1 MIDFVFAKMHLSFYC
16 AQSSNSFT
24 SAPNFWDKRT
34 TRDFGVE
41 FSLASWS
48 CDHVGHQYLI
58 YLPVSMGYICTSSFN
73 RLIGRWLKTK
83 KDMFLLLEIIGRSC
97 ELCPPDVIEV
107 SRMRHIYGEIFL
119 GILMFCL
126 YLSLRLQPK
135 VLWVWAFSSQVHIQ
149 CDRIQKANSVANT
162 RFVLQMARFWWV
174 LFFFLLVF
182 CFCCNKCWV
191 GIDWKRASWV
201 GRLVTRKND
210 RPYLKLDKESVQDIY
225 RYILWC
231 KYCEV
236 LTLYK
241 YKSW

>member
-73 RLIGRWLKTK
+73 RLIVRWLKTK

-97 ELCPPDVIEV
+97 ELCPPDVIEA
-107 SRMRHIYGEIFL
+107 SRMRHIHGEIFL
-119 GILMFCL
+119 GIPMFCL

-135 VLWVWAFSSQVHIQ
+135 VLWIWAFSSQVHIQ

-174 LFFFLLVF
+174 LFFFSSSVLLLLQQMLGGDWLEEGIVGWPIS
-182 CFCCNKCWV
+182 NQKERSALLETWQRKC
-191 GIDWKRASWV
+191 S
-201 GRLVTRKND
+201 
-210 RPYLKLDKESVQDIY
+210 
-225 RYILWC
+225 RYI
-231 KYCEV
+231 
-236 LTLYK
+236 
-241 YKSW
+241 